1 MNAWLTNVDEPAV
14 LVTVAIVEGSGPRET
29 GAKMLVTRA
38 RQLDT
43 IGGGHLELCAVDLAR
58 AMLDD
63 PTAGATRLE
72 RYALGPTLGQCCGGV
87 VHLAFEV
94 VDDALRAVLAGLLA
108 RTREDCWRL
117 SAIDGARATVLLDA
131 AGAIVAGNENGT
143 WSAPV
148 TGGATSTVSII
159 GGHCAASTGNA
170 ASSCN
175 ASESRSLTDTAAIA
189 ASRVPTFVR
198 NNIARAANSTSI
210 LRDPTGRRWLLD
222 ACPAPRAHL
231 LLFGAGHVGA
241 AIVRTLGELPC
252 TVTWIDE
259 REDMFPATVPANVT
273 VEATDTPEALVARAP
288 DGASYLVLTHSHALD
303 QRLSEAILARPHVG
317 WFGLIGSSTKRVQ
330 FERRLAARGIAQD
343 RIAAMVCPIGLPGI
357 TSKLPAAIAASVCAQ
372 LLMVWELQY
381 QQGQQRQQPRQHQRI
396 TA

>member
-38 RQLDT
+38 RRLDT

-63 PTAGATRLE
+63 PTVGATRLE

-94 VDDALRAVLAGLLA
+94 VDDALRAVLAGLRA
-108 RTREDCWRL
+108 RPREDSWRL
-117 SAIDGARATVLLDA
+117 SAIDEAPAALLIDADGVVVAGEGAAPALDA
-131 AGAIVAGNENGT
+131 ATTTTIVRD
-143 WSAPV
+143 V
-148 TGGATSTVSII
+148 T
-159 GGHCAASTGNA
+159 C
-170 ASSCN
+170 
-175 ASESRSLTDTAAIA
+175 
-189 ASRVPTFVR
+189 
-198 NNIARAANSTSI
+198 
-210 LRDPTGRRWLLD
+210 RRWLLD

-259 REDMFPATVPANVT
+259 REDMFPATVPPNVT
-273 VEATDTPEALVARAP
+273 VEATDTPETLVARAP

-372 LLMVWELQY
+372 LLMVWEAQY
-381 QQGQQRQQPRQHQRI
+381 PQGQQRQQPRQHQRI